1 MRVFVVLA
9 SVLFA
14 VTACSSSDSS
24 SSSSS
29 GSTGGT
35 SGSGTAACPT
45 VSGNWKVT
53 QHCDPSLVGS
63 PIVVTQ
69 NGCTLAFSAPFDK
82 FSATVK
88 SDSSLTVTG
97 PQTCTGTA
105 SASAIDMSCTPGT
118 CTVVL
123 GH

>member
-24 SSSSS
+24 SSSS
-29 GSTGGT
+29 GSTGS
-35 SGSGTAACPT
+35 SGASGATPACPT
-45 VSGNWKVT
+45 VAGNWKVT
-53 QHCDPSLVGS
+53 QHCDTSLVGS

-69 NGCTLAFSAPFDK
+69 NGCNLTFSAPFDK
-82 FSATVK
+82 FSASET
-88 SDSSLTVTG
+88 SDGKLTVTG

-105 SASAIDMSCTPGT
+105 SATAIDMSCTPGT